1 MTVPS
6 ARALTAALLA
16 ASLGCASAPPDPA
29 GASAGSASSARD
41 GADLAAV
48 MSAVRSAI
56 AEAETREVA
65 GFPDLKRIVLKLQT
79 DVTRTAGGEVRY
91 LVATVGGS
99 ASAETVSTLELELVP
114 VTPPRKHLLGSDESL
129 QDALAEAI
137 HLAKVGVAEAAKGD
151 PPLTMKAVS
160 IDLKFTVSATGS
172 AGASVKILPV
182 GLSGTG
188 AISRSRVHAVFLTF
202 AS

>member
-1 MTVPS
+1 MTVAS
-6 ARALTAALLA
+6 ARILTAALLA
-16 ASLGCASAPPDPA
+16 ASLGCASASPDP
-29 GASAGSASSARD
+29 AGSASSARD

-48 MSAVRSAI
+48 MGAVKSAI
-56 AEAETREVA
+56 AEAETREIA

-79 DVTRTAGGEVRY
+79 DVTRTAGGEIRY

-99 ASAETVSTLELELVP
+99 VSAETVSTLELELVP
-114 VTPPRKHLLGSDESL
+114 VTPPQKHLLGSNESL
-129 QDALAEAI
+129 QDALAQAI
-137 HLAKVGVAEAAKGD
+137 HLAKVGVAEAGKGD
-151 PPLTMKAVS
+151 PPLTMKAVT

-172 AGASVKILPV
+172 AGANVKILPV

-188 AISRSRVHAVFLTF
+188 TISRSRVHAVSLTF